1 MSLASEAPITIPQ
14 ADFNAMFEFAK
25 SVFRLK
31 QNQAY
36 VEKLESTLPEAARI
50 RPDAP
55 GILMGFDFHLTAEGP
70 KLIEINNNAGGLY
83 IGNGKWLPQP
93 GIAQFESS
101 FESRVLS
108 MFPATWKTI
117 AIVDE
122 NIEQQFMYPE
132 MQAYGKLLE
141 SDGRKVFLA
150 NPEDIEKREG
160 GLYINSARIDAIY
173 NRHTDF
179 YLESNAMSHIKKA
192 YLAGQVQINPHPRSY
207 ALLGDKSRMSDWW
220 HQGLLEGAIS
230 SDEIDRIRAIVP
242 ETHLMHEYD
251 LERAWQE
258 RKSWVFKPS
267 ARHGGKG
274 VLLGKAMSRKRFDA
288 LNVSESVMQRFVPAS
303 QVEINGKAFKFD
315 VRLYTQA
322 ERLIALAGRAW
333 QGQVTNFRS
342 EGSGWVPLK
351 LEG

>member
-14 ADFNAMFEFAK
+14 ADFIAMFEFAK

-31 QNQAY
+31 QNRTY
-36 VEKLESTLPEAARI
+36 VEKLESILPEAARI

-93 GIAQFESS
+93 DIAEFESS
-101 FESRVLS
+101 FESRVLD
-108 MFPATWKTI
+108 MFPATWRTI

-150 NPEDIEKREG
+150 SPEDIEKREG
-160 GLYINSARIDAIY
+160 GLYINSVRIDAIY

-179 YLESNAMSHIKKA
+179 YLESSAMRHIKMA

-220 HQGLLEGAIS
+220 HQGLLEGTIS
-230 SDEIDRIRAIVP
+230 SDEIDRIRAVVP

-288 LNVSESVMQRFVPAS
+288 LEIAESVMQRFVPAS
-303 QVEINGKAFKFD
+303 RVEINGETFKFD

-333 QGQVTNFRS
+333 QGQVTNFRT
-342 EGSGWVPLK
+342 EGSGWVPLAV
-351 LEG
+351 EG